1 MNFENILT
9 HSEEGIFTITI
20 NRPKQLNALTKN
32 TIKEVGE
39 AVKLANDDEEIKGII
54 ITGSG
59 EKAFIAGADI
69 KEFANFNIEQGR
81 ELSAHGHA
89 VFNSIENSPKPVI
102 AAVNGFALGGGCEL
116 AMACHIRIASEN
128 AKFGQPE
135 VSLGLTPGYGGTQ
148 RMPQLIGKCKAFE
161 LLMTGDIIDA
171 KEAERLGLINYVVEQ
186 AELMEHTKKLLKKI
200 NSKSPFAISKVI
212 SCINDNYN
220 NSKNGFDTEIN
231 EFGNCFGSEDF
242 KEGTTAFL
250 EKRKPNFT
258 GK

>member
-9 HSEEGIFTITI
+9 DSEDGIFTITI

-32 TIKEVGE
+32 TIKEIGE
-39 AVKLANDDEEIKGII
+39 AVKMANSDIGIKGII

-69 KEFANFNIEQGR
+69 KEFANFSIEQGR

-89 VFNSIENSPKPVI
+89 VFNSVENSPKPII

-116 AMACHIRIASEN
+116 AMACHIRIASGN

-148 RMPQLIGKCKAFE
+148 RIPQLIGKSKAFE
-161 LLMTGDIIDA
+161 LLMTGDMIDA
-171 KEAERLGLINYVVEQ
+171 KEAERLGLVNYVVEQ
-186 AELMEHTKKLLKKI
+186 AELLEYSKKLLRKI
-200 NSKSPFAISKVI
+200 NNKSPFAIGKVI
-212 SCINDNYN
+212 SCVNDNY
-220 NSKNGFDTEIN
+220 KDDRNGFDTEIN

-242 KEGTTAFL
+242 KEGTSAFL